1 MHLSN
6 IWNYT
11 RTPYLGGYDEYDA
24 KIQEETIR
32 DIRKGSIDT
41 WATKLFNSWQ
51 AMNDMFNNSKN
62 YTAKITKISDG
73 EIILNNAEKDATYEE
88 MSPIL
93 KDKKHKEN
101 AIADNKLTKDEN
113 GLYKDVRIGVGIGMN
128 QTEISGVGVINTNGI
143 NRYSTSLMIK
153 NRDGR
158 WEAVHAYG
166 TRAKDFADGDKGKQ
180 IVDAFNTQIKTI
192 LEKFYANDADSVG
205 TELRTLFDNAYY
217 ARFSS
222 LFDGLYIHDEQ
233 DGNGFTITKK
243 STNANERGKKT
254 IAFKFTDK
262 FGFANRRPYVEIRE
276 AGKPNKI
283 FVFDKSRQL
292 GYAEKT
298 SSVNGNLRYGEVKL
312 GTKNADKFYDALNK
326 FIIDNT
332 NFKIANGYI
341 EADGNGG
348 APLKGLAKREN
359 GKFVVELGGKRFES
373 ESYNN
378 FLIDNNLIRVN
389 THVEDGSNYKRVGE
403 RSLSGN
409 QVLEVG
415 LEYRPPVEEKGKPNT
430 STTEPTKKPTT
441 VTEPTL
447 PGFYTPDIV
456 KENVKSIAVEK
467 SRARNVGRK
476 LAEAIIGKDFVKQ
489 IKSVGGRYSLFPK
502 VVIFSDKFNNIADA
516 NAATNIKDEYIEQAG
531 LRIPPHVTVIGTKFL
546 SYLDNAE
553 TRPRAIRILMH
564 EQLHQILHTD
574 GNEKYID
581 NIKEIYDDFEKAIT
595 DTKDYDTLKKFLF
608 TDEKDDVKLEEFL
621 VESLTN
627 KQLVDALNNI
637 KVADTIDKSKKTSL
651 FEKILRA
658 ISKIFGW
665 DINEGSLRA
674 KEIEAFS
681 KALNEIEKPKE
692 ETKVEDVKD
701 KDTNAKV
708 DVDENKDVEP
718 EVNTKQTDTL
728 NDESVDVDELGLD
741 DDIAGAFRLS
751 SVGEN
756 SLDDRGV
763 PVRNE
768 TITDF
773 GRYNKLSAEQKTAYE
788 RLREAG
794 VLSIT
799 CHV

>member
-1 MHLSN
+1 
-6 IWNYT
+6 
-11 RTPYLGGYDEYDA
+11 
-24 KIQEETIR
+24 
-32 DIRKGSIDT
+32 
-41 WATKLFNSWQ
+41 
-51 AMNDMFNNSKN
+51 
-62 YTAKITKISDG
+62 
-73 EIILNNAEKDATYEE
+73 
-88 MSPIL
+88 MS
-93 KDKKHKEN
+93 
-101 AIADNKLTKDEN
+101 
-113 GLYKDVRIGVGIGMN
+113 
-128 QTEISGVGVINTNGI
+128 
-143 NRYSTSLMIK
+143 
-153 NRDGR
+153 
-158 WEAVHAYG
+158 
-166 TRAKDFADGDKGKQ
+166 
-180 IVDAFNTQIKTI
+180 
-192 LEKFYANDADSVG
+192 
-205 TELRTLFDNAYY
+205 
-217 ARFSS
+217 
-222 LFDGLYIHDEQ
+222 
-233 DGNGFTITKK
+233 
-243 STNANERGKKT
+243 
-254 IAFKFTDK
+254 
-262 FGFANRRPYVEIRE
+262 
-276 AGKPNKI
+276 
-283 FVFDKSRQL
+283 
-292 GYAEKT
+292 
-298 SSVNGNLRYGEVKL
+298 
-312 GTKNADKFYDALNK
+312 K

-332 NFKIANGYI
+332 NFKIANRYI
-341 EADGNGG
+341 ESDGNG
-348 APLKGLAKREN
+348 ATQLEGLAKRDN
-359 GKFVVELGGKRFES
+359 GKFVVELGGERFES

-389 THVEDGSNYKRVGE
+389 THVEDGSNYKRIGE

-415 LEYRPPVEEKGKPNT
+415 LEYRPPVEEEGKPDT
-430 STTEPTKKPTT
+430 STSESTKKATT

-447 PGFYTPDIV
+447 PGFDTPDV
-456 KENVKSIAVEK
+456 LKENVKAIAVEK

-516 NAATNIKDEYIEQAG
+516 NAVTNITDEYIEQDG

-553 TRPRAIRILMH
+553 DRPRAIRILMH
-564 EQLHQILHTD
+564 EQLHQILHRD
-574 GNEKYID
+574 GNEKYIGS
-581 NIKEIYDDFEKAIT
+581 IKEIYDDFENAIKG
-595 DTKDYDTLKKFLF
+595 TKDYDTLKKFLF

-658 ISKIFGW
+658 ISNIFGW
-665 DINEGSLRA
+665 DIKEGSLRA

-681 KALNEIEKPKE
+681 KALSEIEKPKE
-692 ETKVEDVKD
+692 ETKVEDAKD
-701 KDTNAKV
+701 KDTDTKV
-708 DVDENKDVEP
+708 DVDEKQDVEP
-718 EVNTKQTDTL
+718 EVDTKQTNTL

-756 SLDDRGV
+756 SLDDKGV

-768 TITDF
+768 TVTDF